1 VDRARP
7 DRHRSLAAARLQR
20 GGSAA
25 PGVAD
30 PRAEGVPLP
39 LPDEVVRPRLVD
51 RLTERWT
58 HPLTV
63 IQAGAGFG
71 KSTLL
76 AQAVRAN
83 LLEPNG
89 IDVWHTCAPGDVDSD
104 VLGRALLRALGVDA
118 RLREPAGQLTDTLAG
133 FSPIDVCLVLD
144 DAHEIRP
151 GSSGAALID
160 RLVRR
165 LPDNAHVV
173 LAARHTLPAALS
185 RLRAADRLV
194 EIGEHDLLF
203 TATET
208 AAMAARLGRSPDAAV
223 ALGGWPAL
231 VRLAL
236 AVRPDV
242 AIDYAQEEVLSQLR
256 ADQRRALFA
265 LANLGYADRPRVRR
279 VVGADVDLAHL
290 ALTVPL
296 VSRTDDG
303 RFRAHDL
310 WDAAL
315 ERVLAADDVT
325 ELCRRVV
332 EQLLVDGDLAR
343 GGALALAH
351 DDLDAL
357 AAVALEAVRRH
368 IAALPMD
375 TVRPWVEALQRG
387 RPDAPETRLL
397 GAAFRHALDYTDGSP
412 DADVDAAAAG
422 FDARGDADGALVA
435 LVVATVHAYRRG
447 DIARLREV
455 TSRAAAVPGSRDQP
469 VVDVALRAVAA
480 IVAEMTGD
488 LDRALAELEA
498 APLDRV
504 PSTISSP
511 VTHLLVHC
519 LLLGGRAGDAVDVTG
534 RLLAHRPDRT
544 ARYLSAI
551 ARWMAGDPAELL
563 ALGRSTVDIPAIT
576 SRDQFVLRTVVA
588 SMLASTGRR
597 DEVHRLVES
606 VVPPQPSP
614 GNARDAVLDAVAR
627 SLCAVVDHDEPTAAG
642 IIAEVVATHADSPIL
657 DQHLRRFLSLA
668 YVLDPA
674 VRDRWDGAPMGPTH
688 EQARSTSRWL
698 VDLRAGRPV
707 GAGGLEPRQVFTT
720 FPLPWAVE
728 LAARLHG
735 ERQPE
740 GARLAEWLV
749 DQVPDAA
756 RREMR
761 HLASGGGAAARP
773 AGELLARLPAVP
785 SQRLEISVLGPLTV
799 AFDGTPAAPSE
810 LRRARVRTLLALL
823 VVHGTLSRERAID
836 LLWPEMSARDG
847 ARNLRVTLTYLRA
860 ALEPGRPTGE
870 ASFHLRADGSTI
882 TLHRSDYL
890 VVDLWELRRLRRDA
904 DRSRSDGDPDRTVA
918 LLDAATGLW
927 RGEPL
932 TDLATVVDHEH
943 EIEHIRVVQLDSLL
957 EAGELRLVRGDATR
971 AVIDAERALTLD
983 PWSERA
989 HRLAIAAALRGH
1001 DQPRT
1006 DVVTRRALTM
1016 LDELGVDPEPAT
1028 QILLRQVAVVG

>member
-1 VDRARP
+1 MADRART
-7 DRHRSLAAARLQR
+7 
-20 GGSAA
+20 G
-25 PGVAD
+25 
-30 PRAEGVPLP
+30 GVPMP

-51 RLTERWT
+51 RLDERWT

-63 IQAGAGFG
+63 VQAGAGFG
-71 KSTLL
+71 KSTVL

-83 LLEPNG
+83 LLEPKG

-104 VLGRALLRALGVDA
+104 VLGRSLLRAMGVDA
-118 RLREPAGQLTDTLAG
+118 RLREPAGQLADTLAG
-133 FSPIDVCLVLD
+133 YSPIDVCVVLD
-144 DAHEIRP
+144 DAHEVRP
-151 GSSGAALID
+151 GSSGAALVD
-160 RLVRR
+160 RVVRR

-173 LAARHTLPAALS
+173 LAARHTVPAGLS
-185 RLRAADRLV
+185 RLRAAARLV

-203 TATET
+203 TPTET
-208 AAMAARLGRSPDAAV
+208 AAMAARVGRSPEAAV

-242 AIDYAQEEVLSQLR
+242 AIDYAQEEVLSHLNS
-256 ADQRRALFA
+256 DERRALFA
-265 LANLGYADRPRVRR
+265 LANLGYADHEQVRR

-315 ERVLAADDVT
+315 ERVLSADDVT

-332 EQLLVDGDLAR
+332 AQLLVDGDLAR
-343 GGALALAH
+343 GGGLALAH
-351 DDLDAL
+351 HDLDAL
-357 AAVALEAVRRH
+357 AAVGLEAVRRH
-368 IAALPMD
+368 VVALPMD
-375 TVRPWVEALQRG
+375 SVRPWVDALCRG

-397 GAAFRHALDYTDGSP
+397 AAAFHHALDYTDGST

-422 FDARGDADGALVA
+422 FHERGDADGALVA

-447 DIARLREV
+447 DVARLLDV
-455 TSRAAAVPGSRDQP
+455 TSRADAIPGSRDQP

-488 LDRALAELEA
+488 LDRAVAELEA

-504 PSTISSP
+504 PLTISSP
-511 VTHLLVHC
+511 VAHLLIHC
-519 LLLGGRAGDAVDVTG
+519 LLLGGRAADAVEVTR
-534 RLLAHRPDRT
+534 RLVAQRPDRT

-588 SMLASTGRR
+588 YMLASTGRSE
-597 DEVHRLVES
+597 EVHRLVES
-606 VVPPQPSP
+606 VVPSQSLD
-614 GNARDAVLDAVAR
+614 NARDAVLDAVAR
-627 SLCAVVDHDEPTAAG
+627 ALCAVVDHDEATAAA
-642 IIAEVVATHADSPIL
+642 IIADVVGTHAGSPIL
-657 DQHLRRFLSLA
+657 DQHLRRFLALV
-668 YVLDPA
+668 YVLDPS
-674 VRDRWDGAPMGPTH
+674 VRDRWDGAAMGPTH
-688 EQARSTSRWL
+688 EQARRASRWL
-698 VDLRAGRPV
+698 VDLRAGQPAR
-707 GAGGLEPRQVFTT
+707 AGGIEPGQVFTM

-728 LAARLHG
+728 LAARLHAG
-735 ERQPE
+735 RQPD
-740 GARLAEWLV
+740 GVRLAEWLV
-749 DQVPDAA
+749 DHVPDAA
-756 RREMR
+756 RRELR
-761 HLASGGGAAARP
+761 DLAGAGGRAGRA

-785 SQRLEISVLGPLTV
+785 TQRLEISVLGPLGV
-799 AFDGTPAAPSE
+799 AFDGVPVAPAE

-836 LLWPEMSARDG
+836 LLWPELGARDG

-860 ALEPGRPTGE
+860 VLEPGRPSGE

-882 TLHRSDYL
+882 TLHRSDH
-890 VVDLWELRRLRRDA
+890 VFVDLWELRRLRRDA
-904 DRSRSDGDPDRTVA
+904 ERSRREGDPDRTVA
-918 LLDAATGLW
+918 LLDAATDLW

-957 EAGELRLVRGDATR
+957 EAGELRLVRGDAAR
-971 AVIDAERALTLD
+971 ALVDAERSLALD
-983 PWSERA
+983 PCSERA
-989 HRLAIAAALRGH
+989 HRLAIAAALRSH
-1001 DQPRT
+1001 DLPRT
-1006 DVVTRRALTM
+1006 DVVTRRALSM

-1028 QILLRQVAVVG
+1028 QILLRHVALVG